1 MPLGAY
7 RRLLEAFKRT
17 LEGKGMRH
25 VFKSY
30 FEFLDAAKA
39 KASEYQNKNGS
50 RHWAAGEYHDG
61 WAGNDAPTMSQA
73 VKFAE
78 EGWAKGRAD
87 VMAVVDK
94 LNVAG
99 KVHRTEIRF
108 DVTGD
113 VCDIGRLLE
122 GDPECM
128 MYRENIEEQSE
139 SGNIIKIIV
148 NTTFS
153 GGIDESIIRRR
164 GAAILSLIEG
174 LEASGKRVELD
185 MLFAESDKHGE
196 YVRVTVKTTD
206 QPISE
211 DLVAYAVAH
220 PSFSRRFCHLITGR
234 GIMPGNP
241 AGIESE
247 CDIYVPMAMLGAKE
261 WESEHACLA
270 WAVKYLAQYGV
281 KIDAN

>member
-1 MPLGAY
+1 
-7 RRLLEAFKRT
+7 
-17 LEGKGMRH
+17 MRH
-25 VFKSY
+25 IFKSY
-30 FEFLDAAKA
+30 FEFLDAAKS
-39 KASEYQNKNGS
+39 KADDYKRINGN
-50 RHWAAGEYHDG
+50 RHWAAGEYLDG
-61 WAGNDAPTMSQA
+61 WAGDDAPTFAQA
-73 VKFAE
+73 VSYAE
-78 EGWAKGRAD
+78 QGWARGRAS
-87 VMAVVDK
+87 VMAIVDK

-99 KVHRTEIRF
+99 KVHKKEIRF

-113 VCDIGRLLE
+113 ACDIGRLLE

-128 MYRENIEEQSE
+128 MYLENLEEQTE
-139 SGNIIKIIV
+139 QGNIIKIIV

-153 GGIDESIIRRR
+153 GAIDESIIRRR
-164 GAAILSLIEG
+164 GAAILGLIEG

-185 MLFAESDKHGE
+185 MLFAEQDKHGE

-211 DLVAYAVAH
+211 DLVAYTVAH

-241 AGIESE
+241 HGIESE
-247 CDIYVPMAMLGAKE
+247 CDIYVPMAMYGASE
-261 WESEHACLA
+261 WKSESACLA
-270 WAVKYLAQYGV
+270 WAIKYLEKYGV